1 MIERTFDYRKV
12 CRLAPW
18 KPVISSEDAVYLLDD
33 EVNLWAFERYM
44 DGWMI
49 HAQMSLE
56 CRGRK
61 AVESAKRAFNW
72 IVENTGMINIYAGI
86 PVDKKTAWF
95 VASWSGMKYT
105 HTADNKRFYKKTM
118 G

>member
-1 MIERTFDYRKV
+1 MIERTLDYRKV

-18 KPVISSEDAVYLLDD
+18 KPMISSENAIYLLDD
-33 EVNLWAFERYM
+33 KVNLWAFERYI

-61 AVESAKRAFNW
+61 AVESAKRAFKW
-72 IVENTGMINIYAGI
+72 IADNTGSRNIYAGI
-86 PVDKKTAWF
+86 PVDKKPACY
-95 VASWSGMKYT
+95 VASWAGMQYS
-105 HTADNKRFYKKTM
+105 HTKDNKRFYKKQL
-118 G
+118 